1 MEEIMY
7 RSNRHIGFYGMLL
20 LLALLACVIPGQAGT
35 PPPAADPNALSTF
48 IAGTAQVLAVQTE
61 QAATLSAPS
70 MTPTLIPT
78 GTMTP
83 TPQISV
89 EKTTLETQADQS
101 TVFTDY
107 KAGIQITFPAIWM
120 PFRVGEKEYYDAW
133 ESDFIKN
140 NQMYID
146 DLSQLQTSDVAV
158 FRLFAFDI
166 RPGYVFNERYS
177 GINVVYHGGDF
188 RTLEEWLKVQK
199 EKPQFAD
206 HELISTTFRDT
217 SNGVHAL
224 VLEHRLGGLE
234 DHSTYYREVFFSV
247 PSGTVFIDSYSDFEF
262 RDTVIPDFDQVV
274 DSIMFLKP

>member
-1 MEEIMY
+1 M
-7 RSNRHIGFYGMLL
+7 NRRNRPVMFYSMFLL
-20 LLALLACVIPGQAGT
+20 LTVMACVIPGQAAT
-35 PPPAADPNALSTF
+35 PAPAAEPNALATF
-48 IAGTAQVLAVQTE
+48 IAETAQVLAVQTE
-61 QAATLSAPS
+61 QAALLTAPS
-70 MTPTLIPT
+70 VTPTAIPT
-78 GTMTP
+78 ETLIP
-83 TPQISV
+83 TPQISL
-89 EKTTLETQADQS
+89 EKTSLVTQSDQS
-101 TVFTDY
+101 HVFTDY

-120 PFRVGEKEYYDAW
+120 PFRVGEKEYYDVW

-140 NQMYID
+140 NQMYTD

-166 RPGYVFNERYS
+166 RPGYIFNERYS
-177 GINVVYHGGDF
+177 GINVVYRGGDF

-199 EKPQFAD
+199 EKSQFAD

-217 SNGVHAL
+217 SNGIHAL
-224 VLEHRLGGLE
+224 VLEHRIGTSE

-274 DSIMFLKP
+274 DSIVLLEQ